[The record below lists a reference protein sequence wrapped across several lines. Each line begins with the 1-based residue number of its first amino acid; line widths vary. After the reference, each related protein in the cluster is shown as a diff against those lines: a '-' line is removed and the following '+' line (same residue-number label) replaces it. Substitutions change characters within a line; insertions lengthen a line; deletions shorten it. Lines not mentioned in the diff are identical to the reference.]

1 MLGNFIAGLF
11 LIQYGGHHGCSKSVR
26 RFPIQLS
33 FQLVMSVQQKRVA
46 SLILKEH
53 YGEVVEKVGSYC
65 IGKGPR
71 PLRDIIRDTKLSR
84 EQVQKALCCLIQHHF
99 VTFEV
104 NKKNVTLYNAWIANI
119 LYRPRSPRY
128 IYCAKTLFGYTGE
141 LITDEI
147 LQHGAVAMSTVV
159 SKIVGHLV
167 EDDPD
172 ADDNEV
178 RLTFA
183 DLVKNRFLQRVK
195 PVHSNEDNV
204 DTNSY
209 NEDDLYALPPGMIL
223 QGIVKNSILFLF

>member
-1 MLGNFIAGLF
+1 M
-11 LIQYGGHHGCSKSVR
+11 KS
-26 RFPIQLS
+26 FPIQLS
-33 FQLVMSVQQKRVA
+33 FQPVMSVQQKRVA

-71 PLRDIIRDTKLSR
+71 PLRDIIRDTELPR
-84 EQVQKALCCLIQHHF
+84 DQVQKALCCLIQHHF

-119 LYRPRSPRY
+119 LVRPRSPRY

-159 SKIVGHLV
+159 SKIVDHLV

-172 ADDNEV
+172 ADDYEV
-178 RLTFA
+178 KTTFA
-183 DLVKNRFLQRVK
+183 DLVRNRFLQRVK
-195 PVHSNEDNV
+195 PVHNNEDNA

-209 NEDDLYALPPGMIL
+209 NEEDLYALPPGVIL
-223 QGIVKNSILFLF
+223 EGIVKNSISFLF